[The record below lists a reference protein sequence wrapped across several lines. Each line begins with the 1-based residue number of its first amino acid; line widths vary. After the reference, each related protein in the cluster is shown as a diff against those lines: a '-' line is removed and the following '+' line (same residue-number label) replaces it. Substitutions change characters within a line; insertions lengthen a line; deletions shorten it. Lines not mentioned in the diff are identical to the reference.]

1 MARTPVALNVGG
13 QAYRIVANVPE
24 DSLKRLASVVDGR
37 IRELVPPGK
46 PVPPT
51 AILLA
56 AIALAND
63 LEEERSKR
71 QAGEARS
78 RDVLRRLLARI
89 DDALESPDA
98 SAGDEGEHV
107 DGFDHDPTDGTPA
120 PPSLV

>member
-24 DSLKRLASVVDGR
+24 DSLKRLASVVDAR

-63 LEEERSKR
+63 LEEERTKR
-71 QAGEARS
+71 QGLEARS
-78 RDVLRRLLARI
+78 RDVLRRLLTRI
-89 DDALESPDA
+89 DDALEAPDA
-98 SAGDEGEHV
+98 SETV
-107 DGFDHDPTDGTPA
+107 DGYDHDPSDGTPA
-120 PPSLV
+120 PPSLL

>member
-24 DSLKRLASVVDGR
+24 DSLKRLASVVDAR

-63 LEEERSKR
+63 LEEERTKR
-71 QAGEARS
+71 QALEARS
-78 RDVLRRLLARI
+78 RDVLRRLLTRI
-89 DDALESPDA
+89 DDALEAPEGVDGSD
-98 SAGDEGEHV
+98 AGDELG
-107 DGFDHDPTDGTPA
+107 HDPTDGTPA
-120 PPSLV
+120 PPGLF